1 MDDLKKKVLEALEL
15 KNQMV
20 TIDRGDSKIE
30 IYQEEM
36 EDILAEIE
44 RAEKLLKFVQD
55 VDKATD
61 ENSTQLFSDKTIVKK
76 IISLLQNIDHV

>member
-1 MDDLKKKVLEALEL
+1 MDELKKKVLEALEL

-36 EDILAEIE
+36 EDILTEIE

-55 VDKATD
+55 VDKAGE